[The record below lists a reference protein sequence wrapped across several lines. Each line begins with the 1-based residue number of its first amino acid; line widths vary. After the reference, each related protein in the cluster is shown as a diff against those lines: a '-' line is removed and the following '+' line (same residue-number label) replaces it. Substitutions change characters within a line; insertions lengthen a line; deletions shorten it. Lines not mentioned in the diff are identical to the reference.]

1 MTAQARGHSLEHRI
15 PPPVVGVLLAVGMWW
30 LARMFPGPSLPLGLR
45 IALATVL
52 ALGGL
57 AFLIPA
63 TRAFLGARTTVNPLK
78 PEAATTLVVAGAYRF
93 TRNPMYVGFAL
104 LLLAWAA
111 WLAAAIAVLGPVL
124 FVAYLTRFQI
134 LPEER
139 ALRAR
144 FGDAFDA
151 YCRRVRRW
159 L

>member
-30 LARMFPGPSLPLGLR
+30 LARMFPGPSFPLGLR

-93 TRNPMYVGFAL
+93 TRNPMYVGFARGARPACPLRRRLRRL
-104 LLLAWAA
+104 LQARPALA
-111 WLAAAIAVLGPVL
+111 
-124 FVAYLTRFQI
+124 LTR
-134 LPEER
+134 
-139 ALRAR
+139 A
-144 FGDAFDA
+144 
-151 YCRRVRRW
+151 
-159 L
+159 

>member
-1 MTAQARGHSLEHRI
+1 MTAHARGHWLEHRI
-15 PPPVVGVLLAVGMWW
+15 PPPVVGVLLAAGMWW
-30 LARMFPGPSLPLGLR
+30 LARRFPGPSLDPGLGM
-45 IALATVL
+45 ALAAVL
-52 ALGGL
+52 ALAGF
-57 AFLIPA
+57 AFLVPA
-63 TRAFLGARTTVNPLK
+63 TRAFLGAKTTVNPLK
-78 PEAATTLVVAGAYRF
+78 PEAASTLVVAGVYRF

-111 WLAAAIAVLGPVL
+111 WLAAAISVLGPVL

>member
-30 LARMFPGPSLPLGLR
+30 LARMFPGPSFPLGLR

-63 TRAFLGARTTVNPLK
+63 TRAFLGARTTVNPL
-78 PEAATTLVVAGAYRF
+78 VVAGAYRF

-111 WLAAAIAVLGPVL
+111 GLAAAIAVLGPVL